1 MKGGLKI
8 WNIKFFEN
16 IKKKR
21 QQNIE
26 RIRSLN
32 RVDDVNNISIW
43 KESCMIRIVK
53 GKVIKYSHYS
63 YGKNLYL
70 NHINSSYIYTQLC
83 YMGVSTHCIYFLLEC
98 FLLSICTMLHELF
111 LLIILKTF
119 LMFLN
124 QKKFLN
130 VESIKTLYDY

>member
-32 RVDDVNNISIW
+32 RVDDVNNISI
-43 KESCMIRIVK
+43 
-53 GKVIKYSHYS
+53 
-63 YGKNLYL
+63 
-70 NHINSSYIYTQLC
+70 
-83 YMGVSTHCIYFLLEC
+83 
-98 FLLSICTMLHELF
+98 
-111 LLIILKTF
+111 
-119 LMFLN
+119 
-124 QKKFLN
+124 
-130 VESIKTLYDY
+130 